1 MRSYEISEYIDNLP
15 LQASFCKGYKPDEVY
30 EVICTIS
37 SMYNQILSEAYEE
50 NEELKRKIDFMETY
64 NRNGSVSGK
73 TEDELLTEVKEEK
86 AVLKEETK
94 AQPLSDKELQRL
106 KRGELLEILLDQSRE
121 NESLKLQLEE
131 KSRMIEDL
139 NSKLASR
146 KIAIREAG
154 TIADAS
160 LKLNGVFEAAQAAAQ
175 QYLDN
180 LQDLYQQ
187 ESSSF
192 LKREAEIETKCTA
205 MLQATKERCDCMKED
220 IERQCAQLETEA
232 KTNCER
238 MRETVEKECRERE
251 QAADINCRAREQEA
265 EDRCRAFDLK
275 AKEDV
280 DRRWEE
286 LSKRLEA
293 FYNAHE
299 GLKDIMSASK
309 II

>member
-1 MRSYEISEYIDNLP
+1 LRSYEISEYIDNLP

>member
-1 MRSYEISEYIDNLP
+1 MRSHEISEYIDNLP

-50 NEELKRKIDFMETY
+50 KEELKRKIDFLEAY
-64 NRNGSVSGK
+64 NRNGSFSEK
-73 TEDELLTEVKEEK
+73 IEDESFMEAQEEK
-86 AVLKEETK
+86 AALKEERK

-121 NESLKLQLEE
+121 NEILNLQLEE
-131 KSRMIEDL
+131 KSHIIEDL
-139 NSKLASR
+139 NGKLASK
-146 KIAIREAG
+146 KIAIKEAG

-160 LKLNGVFEAAQAAAQ
+160 FKLNGVFEAAQAAAQ

-180 LQDLYQQ
+180 LKDLYQQ

-192 LKREAEIETKCTA
+192 LKRESEIETKCTA
-205 MLQATKERCDCMKED
+205 MLQATKERCDCMKE
-220 IERQCAQLETEA
+220 EVEKQCAELEA
-232 KTNCER
+232 RVKNKCEM

-251 QAADINCRAREQEA
+251 RAVDVNCRAREQEA
-265 EDRCRAFDLK
+265 EDRCKALDRK

-280 DRRWEE
+280 DRRWDE

-299 GLKDIMSASK
+299 GLKDIMAASK